1 MSQSNHPRAPLR
13 RLTTAALLTAAGFVL
28 SYIEA
33 ILPFSIGIPG
43 VKLGL
48 CHIITLIS
56 LYRLTVW
63 ETAAVTAVRVSLTTL
78 LFGNAASLAYSAA
91 GAAVSL
97 LVMLAARRMTVHT
110 TRRIPRRKQTTER
123 PATSAF
129 SPIGISLLGGVTHN
143 LAQLAT
149 AAVLMQTPGI
159 LTYLPVLLLAGT
171 VTGVVIGL
179 TAAAVLR
186 RLPHT

>member
-1 MSQSNHPRAPLR
+1 MNPRTGRRSDRVALR
-13 RLTTAALLTAAGFVL
+13 RIVTAALLTAVGMIF

-48 CHIITLIS
+48 CHIVTLFA

-63 ETAAVTAVRVSLTTL
+63 ETAAVTAVRVTLTAI
-78 LFGNAASLAYSAA
+78 LFGSVASLAYSAA

-97 LVMLAARRMTVHT
+97 VVMLAARRLH
-110 TRRIPRRKQTTER
+110 RRGV
-123 PATSAF
+123 SLF
-129 SPIGISLLGGVTHN
+129 SPIGLSILGGVTHN

-149 AAVLMQTPGI
+149 AAAMMRTAGI
-159 LTYLPVLLLAGT
+159 LTYLPVLIIAGT
-171 VTGVVIGL
+171 LTGAAIGVVG
-179 TAAAVLR
+179 AMVVARSEV
-186 RLPHT
+186 